1 MKREKIYKCDRC
13 GRIPTTYKPIRL
25 NVFKYNDPDEN
36 IAKGKPAGYK
46 QYTSARVH
54 YDLCRTCFKYIRGE
68 ILGGVNAK

>member
-25 NVFKYNDPDEN
+25 NVFKYNDP
-36 IAKGKPAGYK
+36 ALTGGGYK

-68 ILGGVNAK
+68 ILGGVNGKSR